1 MAKKA
6 EEANSKVKKYQ
17 SGNIST
23 EEKISR
29 FKYGRQSIP
38 IALPEIAENEDEMNK
53 PYNEGPSQYDYSQYK
68 DDGLEFH

>member
-53 PYNEGPSQYDYSQYK
+53 PYN
-68 DDGLEFH
+68 